1 MKGRNTMENESSI
14 KNLITESLQQIR
26 TFIDADT
33 IVGKQIV
40 TPSGTVIIPISK
52 LSMGFA
58 SGGLDLPSKKTG
70 AKSFGGGGGT
80 GVTVSPI
87 GFLVVSSDGKVTMLP
102 MTPGKS
108 GPVEQVFDLLDQ
120 APDLIKRILDA
131 FGGSKKDDTEDE
143 AEMEKKEAEIA
154 AQLAAEL
161 EALEPKSKKE
171 VKNAMKEAKRLAK
184 EEKRAARVAAMDA
197 RERDEDDEPARS
209 GEPF

>member
-40 TPSGTVIIPISK
+40 TPGGTVIIPISK

-58 SGGLDLPSKKTG
+58 SGGLDIPSKKSD

-87 GFLVVSSDGKVTMLP
+87 GFLIVSPEGKVSMMPL
-102 MTPGKS
+102 TPSKS

-120 APDLIKRILDA
+120 APGLIQRIVGA
-131 FGGSKKDDTEDE
+131 FGSSKDAAEEEEELAKRE
-143 AEMEKKEAEIA
+143 ADIA
-154 AQLAAEL
+154 TQLAEEL
-161 EALEPKSKKE
+161 ESLEPKSKKDI
-171 VKNAMKEAKRLAK
+171 KAAMKEAKRAAK
-184 EEKRAARVAAMDA
+184 AEKKAARDN
-197 RERDEDDEPARS
+197 
-209 GEPF
+209 

>member
-1 MKGRNTMENESSI
+1 MENESSI
-14 KNLITESLQQIR
+14 KNLITDSLQQIR

-58 SGGLDLPSKKTG
+58 SGGLDLPSKKNG
-70 AKSFGGGGGT
+70 VKNFGGGGGT

-87 GFLVVSSDGKVTMLP
+87 GFLVVTSDGKASMLP
-102 MTPGKS
+102 LTPGKS

-120 APDLIKRILDA
+120 APDLIKRIVNA
-131 FGGSKKDDTEDE
+131 FGGSSSEEEDE
-143 AEMEKKEAEIA
+143 DEIAKKEAELA

-161 EALEPKSKKE
+161 ESLEPKSKKE
-171 VKNAMKEAKRLAK
+171 VKAAMKEAKRAAK
-184 EEKRAARVAAMDA
+184 EEKRAARLAAL
-197 RERDEDDEPARS
+197 EDGEPARS

>member
-40 TPSGTVIIPISK
+40 TPGGTVIIPISK

-58 SGGLDLPSKKTG
+58 SGGLDIPSKKSD

-87 GFLVVSSDGKVTMLP
+87 GFLIVSPEGKVSMMPL
-102 MTPGKS
+102 TPSKS

-120 APDLIKRILDA
+120 APGLIQRIVSA
-131 FGGSKKDDTEDE
+131 FGSSKDAA
-143 AEMEKKEAEIA
+143 AEEEELAKKEADIA
-154 AQLAAEL
+154 AQLAEEL
-161 EALEPKSKKE
+161 ESLEPKSKKDI
-171 VKNAMKEAKRLAK
+171 KAAMKEAKRAAK
-184 EEKRAARVAAMDA
+184 AEKKAARDN
-197 RERDEDDEPARS
+197 
-209 GEPF
+209 

>member
-1 MKGRNTMENESSI
+1 MENESSI

-40 TPSGTVIIPISK
+40 TPGGTVIIPISK

-58 SGGLDLPSKKTG
+58 SGGLDIPSKKSD

-87 GFLVVSSDGKVTMLP
+87 GFLIVSPEGKVSMMPL
-102 MTPGKS
+102 TPSKS

-120 APDLIKRILDA
+120 APGLIQRIVGA
-131 FGGSKKDDTEDE
+131 FGSSKDAAEEEEELAKRE
-143 AEMEKKEAEIA
+143 ADIA
-154 AQLAAEL
+154 TQLAEEL
-161 EALEPKSKKE
+161 ESLEPKSKKDI
-171 VKNAMKEAKRLAK
+171 KAAMKEAKRAAK
-184 EEKRAARVAAMDA
+184 AEKKAARDN
-197 RERDEDDEPARS
+197 
-209 GEPF
+209 

>member
-1 MKGRNTMENESSI
+1 MENESSI

-40 TPSGTVIIPISK
+40 TPGGTVIIPISK

-58 SGGLDLPSKKTG
+58 SGGLDLPSKKG
-70 AKSFGGGGGT
+70 NAKSFGGGGGT

-87 GFLVVSSDGKVTMLP
+87 GFLIVSPDGRVNMLP
-102 MTPGKS
+102 LTPTKS

-120 APDLIKRILDA
+120 APDLIGRIMNA
-131 FGGSKKDDTEDE
+131 FGGSKSDIEEE
-143 AEMEKKEAEIA
+143 AELAKKEAD
-154 AQLAAEL
+154 LAAKLAEEL
-161 EALEPKSKKE
+161 ENIEPKSKKDIKAE
-171 VKNAMKEAKRLAK
+171 MKEAKRAAK
-184 EEKRAARVAAMDA
+184 EQKKAARATAS
-197 RERDEDDEPARS
+197 DEPARS

>member
-1 MKGRNTMENESSI
+1 MENESSI
-14 KNLITESLQQIR
+14 KDLITQSLQQIR

-33 IVGKQIV
+33 IVGKQIE

-58 SGGLDLPSKKTG
+58 SGGLDLPSKKNGT
-70 AKSFGGGGGT
+70 KNFGGGGGT

-108 GPVEQVFDLLDQ
+108 GPIEQVFDLLDQ
-120 APDLIKRILDA
+120 APDLIKRIMDA
-131 FGGSKKDDTEDE
+131 LGGSGEKADDDDL
-143 AEMEKKEAEIA
+143 AQREAEIA
-154 AQLAAEL
+154 EQLAQEL
-161 EALEPKSKKE
+161 ENAEPKTKKE
-171 VKNAMKEAKRLAK
+171 KKLAMKEAKRLAK
-184 EEKRAARVAAMDA
+184 EEKRSAAKDNSEA
-197 RERDEDDEPARS
+197 ARS

>member
-1 MKGRNTMENESSI
+1 MENESSI

-40 TPSGTVIIPISK
+40 TPGGTVIIPISK

-58 SGGLDLPSKKTG
+58 SGGLDLPSKKSG

-87 GFLVVSSDGKVTMLP
+87 GFLIVSPEGKVNMLP
-102 MTPGKS
+102 LTPEKS

-120 APDLIKRILDA
+120 APDLIKRIVNA
-131 FGGSKKDDTEDE
+131 FGSSKSDAEEE
-143 AEMEKKEAEIA
+143 AELAQKEAEIA
-154 AQLAAEL
+154 AQLADEL
-161 EALEPKSKKE
+161 EKTEARSKKE
-171 VKNAMKEAKRLAK
+171 IKAAIKEAKRAAK
-184 EEKRAARVAAMDA
+184 EEKKNN
-197 RERDEDDEPARS
+197 P
-209 GEPF
+209 

>member
-1 MKGRNTMENESSI
+1 MENESSI

-40 TPSGTVIIPISK
+40 TPDGTVIIPISK

-58 SGGLDLPSKKTG
+58 SGGLDLPSKKSG

-87 GFLVVSSDGKVTMLP
+87 GFLIVSPDGRVNMLP
-102 MTPGKS
+102 LTPAKS

-120 APDLIKRILDA
+120 APDLIQRIMNA
-131 FGGSKKDDTEDE
+131 FGGSKNDVDEE
-143 AEMEKKEAEIA
+143 AELAKKEADLA
-154 AQLAAEL
+154 AQLAEEL
-161 EALEPKSKKE
+161 ESLEPKSKKAIKAE
-171 VKNAMKEAKRLAK
+171 MKEAKRAAK
-184 EEKRAARVAAMDA
+184 EQKKASRAAAS
-197 RERDEDDEPARS
+197 DEPARS